1 MKACFHVKTSYLP
14 DAESGDDDKGD
25 ASNVHGQPA
34 ASSASSDCSPCLKQ
48 CEEISQVMTVLSDEK
63 DSDASSKVKQPKRR
77 WTEGELEAFIC
88 AFGHYITKK
97 VIPTGIQNTGISH
110 KIGSTLFLRYVL
122 RFVITLSK
130 SCFKQKKVL
139 LNCC

>member
-88 AFGHYITKK
+88 AFGHYITK
-97 VIPTGIQNTGISH
+97 SH
-110 KIGSTLFLRYVL
+110 THWDTKHWNFAQDRQHTVPQIRAQICNY
-122 RFVITLSK
+122 I
-130 SCFKQKKVL
+130 KQKL
-139 LNCC
+139 L